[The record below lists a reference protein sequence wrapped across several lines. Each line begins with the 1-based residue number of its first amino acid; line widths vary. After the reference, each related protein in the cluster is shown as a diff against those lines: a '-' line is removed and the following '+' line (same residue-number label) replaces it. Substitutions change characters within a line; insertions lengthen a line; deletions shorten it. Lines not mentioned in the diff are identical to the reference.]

1 MKKIV
6 SLTKVFTK
14 EFYQNLP
21 IFQKDKNNIN
31 KKSLFFWLVS
41 IVLVAVVYVSYKVIT
56 FLADAGQPEIFL
68 NLYFLILMI
77 LLLFQT
83 ILVCS
88 NVFFFSKDIE
98 EILHM
103 PLKPI
108 ELLLAKLGTLLCML
122 YASECILG
130 IVPLTLYGLL
140 THASIYFYLGEI
152 IILTVF
158 PIFIAV
164 IVSTIMLLIMRLG
177 KFVKSKDIFQFIIT
191 TILIMLL
198 LILEFKAISGVF
210 GVKND
215 EQALQQI
222 TSFNQKAN
230 EANQYFLIINPSV
243 EILTN
248 PTIPTIMID
257 AFKLVGYSSIALLVF
272 IGVGKRTYL
281 KDILKNMI
289 SNSNRKNKKIKPK
302 KDIKKRSI
310 RNAYIRKEIKMLIRE
325 PIFLIQCVLPVIVIL
340 VTCMMVIVIV
350 LPTIQNVMKEE
361 TIQKAMQGLSFN
373 GEAVCDILII
383 LQVLFSLSTI
393 SLTAISREGKNAVL
407 IKYLPVELYKQF
419 VYKNIP
425 QIMLNF
431 LVTVVILGGIYY
443 FVPNINLL
451 YLFLVGL
458 IAIIINVINS
468 YVMLLVDLRRPNL
481 DWDTQFAVVKKSEN
495 KIFQYAFMIVNI
507 LFLMYLARI
516 LKNTDIMIALLIE
529 FAIYAI
535 LLIILDRGIKKW
547 QSRLFK
553 KIDK

>member
-1 MKKIV
+1 MKKII
-6 SLTKVFTK
+6 SLAKVFTK

-21 IFQKDKNNIN
+21 ILQKDKNKFN
-31 KKSLFFWLVS
+31 KRSIFFWLVS
-41 IVLVAVVYVSYKVIT
+41 FVFITIAYISYKVIV
-56 FLADAGQPEIFL
+56 FLVDVGEPEIFL
-68 NLYFLILMI
+68 NLYFLTLMI

-98 EILHM
+98 KILHM
-103 PLKPI
+103 PLKPV
-108 ELLLAKLGTLLCML
+108 ELLLAKLSTLLCML
-122 YASECILG
+122 YISEGILG
-130 IVPLTLYGLL
+130 LVPLTLYGLL
-140 THASIYFYLGEI
+140 THTSFLFYLGEI
-152 IILTVF
+152 IILIAF
-158 PIFIAV
+158 PIFIAI
-164 IVSTIMLLIMRLG
+164 IVSIVMLFVMRWGEFVKNKEVFQFLVTTIM
-177 KFVKSKDIFQFIIT
+177 
-191 TILIMLL
+191 IMLL
-198 LILEFKAISGVF
+198 LILEFRAISGIL

-361 TIQKAMQGLSFN
+361 TIQKAIQGLSFN